1 MNKLEKLSKIN
12 QEMDHEYYEK
22 KIKEL
27 SETENISFLKTL
39 VKFKKQENENLF
51 KNNKKNYLKTEKNNV
66 KESYNYIS
74 KQNPIFKT
82 IQSNHQLIDNLNNGL
97 ISNQNNFNDY
107 SISSIDF
114 LEEPFSNSQFKEF
127 QNFEL
132 QSSNRGIN
140 YQEIFKKNKEMNL
153 HKKKKKKIEQF
164 NTKDTI
170 SKIDAIIN
178 ETKKDEQK
186 LLIRPFSQN
195 TLNSKFGIFDYL
207 LPVKSNDDLK
217 EIKQKTDNM
226 NKFKEKRKE
235 IIERRKKKTYLD
247 EAKAKNHSHIS
258 SVDLKLSKNI
268 KNIIHTTP
276 YENNNY
282 FKPNTSLT
290 KYPFRQKY
298 NNINNSKNSLLNRTE
313 NEKDILQNTKK
324 NIKRIEI
331 VKRVITE
338 NSKSLSDKKPIKEK
352 FNRGNKIKSITLK
365 VISPL
370 NLKTLKS

>member
-39 VKFKKQENENLF
+39 VKFKKQENDNLF

-97 ISNQNNFNDY
+97 ISKQNNFNDY

-235 IIERRKKKTYLD
+235 IIERRKKKNL
-247 EAKAKNHSHIS
+247 
-258 SVDLKLSKNI
+258 
-268 KNIIHTTP
+268 
-276 YENNNY
+276 
-282 FKPNTSLT
+282 
-290 KYPFRQKY
+290 FR
-298 NNINNSKNSLLNRTE
+298 
-313 NEKDILQNTKK
+313 
-324 NIKRIEI
+324 
-331 VKRVITE
+331 
-338 NSKSLSDKKPIKEK
+338 
-352 FNRGNKIKSITLK
+352 
-365 VISPL
+365 
-370 NLKTLKS
+370 

>member
-12 QEMDHEYYEK
+12 QQMDHEYYEM

-27 SETENISFLKTL
+27 SDTENISFLKTL
-39 VKFKKQENENLF
+39 VKFKKEQTKDNLF
-51 KNNKKNYLKTEKNNV
+51 KNNKINYLKTEKNNI
-66 KESYNYIS
+66 KQTNNYLN
-74 KQNPIFKT
+74 KQNPNFNTLK
-82 IQSNHQLIDNLNNGL
+82 SNNNFNDNLNNGL
-97 ISNQNNFNDY
+97 LSNENYLNNN

-114 LEEPFSNSQFKEF
+114 LEEPISNSQFKEF
-127 QNFEL
+127 QNFEI
-132 QSSNRGIN
+132 QSTNRGIN
-140 YQEIFKKNKEMNL
+140 YQEIFKKNKEMKIP
-153 HKKKKKKIEQF
+153 KKKKKKIEQF

-207 LPVKSNDDLK
+207 LPIKSNDNLQD
-217 EIKQKTDNM
+217 IKQKTDNM

-235 IIERRKKKTYLD
+235 IIDRRKKKTYLD

-268 KNIIHTTP
+268 IHTIP

-290 KYPFRQKY
+290 KYPFRKKY
-298 NNINNSKNSLLNRTE
+298 NNINNSKNSLLNKTE
-313 NEKDILQNTKK
+313 NEKDVLQKSKK

-338 NSKSLSDKKPIKEK
+338 NSKSLSNKKPIKEK

-370 NLKTLKS
+370 NLNTLKS